1 MLENRTKRGV
11 FMSLYNE
18 LERKEQQKAQTT
30 KEFFA
35 DLDKKIKESRWF
47 SCDVHEN
54 CETYRL
60 DKIDVSF
67 DIRTA
72 QLVVMN
78 KMGIET
84 KNMDC
89 RDSAKSVRQ
98 HTKHELFCELLSAA
112 RTRNFTENEMR
123 DAIQQH
129 SKKSCDVENIKNEL
143 ATYATH
149 RRVKRQKLGIRAI
162 MRQSVMRAFRGR
174 GL

>member
-1 MLENRTKRGV
+1 
-11 FMSLYNE
+11 MSLYNQ
-18 LERKEQQKAQTT
+18 LERKAQQKSQTT

-47 SCDVHEN
+47 SCDVQESR
-54 CETYRL
+54 EIYRL
-60 DKIDVSF
+60 DKIDISF

-84 KNMDC
+84 KTMDC
-89 RDSAKSVRQ
+89 QDSAKSVRQ

-112 RTRNFTENEMR
+112 RTRNFAENEMR
-123 DAIQQH
+123 DATQQH
-129 SKKSCDVENIKNEL
+129 SRKSCDVENIKNEL

-149 RRVKRQKLGIRAI
+149 RRVKRQKLGIRAL